1 MAKLGN
7 AEATATP
14 QAASA
19 TAAST
24 FYARLRSDI
33 VTGTLPSGKKLRL
46 AEVCRSYEVGSSP
59 AREAMN
65 RLAAEGLLVQTDRR
79 GFAVPVISR
88 EDLVDLTQARC
99 WVAEVALREAIRCG
113 DDRWE
118 EGVVLALHR
127 LDRLSADHEST
138 VPESKIRLESAHRAF
153 HSALLGAC
161 PSKRLLLYS
170 EQLFDLANRY
180 RSLARALNAVLNKRD
195 RTQEHHE
202 IARLTLARDS
212 SGACA
217 LLTQH
222 FQTTCDIALAYW
234 DELYGHIDPAR
245 KSVDPGPKST
255 AETV

>member
-1 MAKLGN
+1 MTKL
-7 AEATATP
+7 ASPETAVTTATQAATAT
-14 QAASA
+14 
-19 TAAST
+19 TAST

-33 VTGTLPSGKKLRL
+33 VTGALPSGKKLRL
-46 AEVCRSYEVGSSP
+46 AELCRSYAVGWSP

-65 RLAAEGLLVQTDRR
+65 RLAAEGLLVQTDHR

-99 WVAEVALREAIRCG
+99 WIAEVALREAIRAG

-118 EGVVLALHR
+118 EGVVVALHR
-127 LDRLSADHEST
+127 LDRLSGDHEPT
-138 VPESKIRLESAHRAF
+138 VPESKIRLESGHRAF
-153 HSALLGAC
+153 HAALLAAC

-180 RSLARALNAVLNKRD
+180 RSLARALNAVLKKRD

-212 SGACA
+212 RGACE
-217 LLTQH
+217 LLAQH

-234 DELYGHIDPAR
+234 DQLYGHIA
-245 KSVDPGPKST
+245 S
-255 AETV
+255 ETKA